1 MQDYKRN
8 PIGILMTDQN
18 GLWLVNGKGRLTG
31 SPKDHNEKKE
41 CISEICNYKGKP

>member
-31 SPKDHNEKKE
+31 SPKDLNGEE
-41 CISEICNYKGKP
+41 GVYIRNM